1 MSTVARIVF
10 LLALIVWLG
19 EVLFLSLVVA
29 PTVFRN
35 FAVEE
40 AGRVVSLLFPIYY
53 QIGAVC
59 GVALLIAALILRRTS
74 ESRGSWSIGV
84 GVIAVMLA
92 ATLYAA
98 IFVQPRAQALRPQ
111 LHQAEVPAAIK
122 EEFDG
127 LHRLAVQLN
136 SVVLLGG
143 LAVAIITALRL
154 KP

>member
-1 MSTVARIVF
+1 MTAARIVF

-19 EVLFLSLVVA
+19 EVLFLSFAVA
-29 PTVFRN
+29 PAVFRN

-40 AGRVVSLLFPIYY
+40 AGRVVSVLFPIYY
-53 QIGAVC
+53 KIGAVC
-59 GVALLIAALILRRTS
+59 GVVLLMAALVLRS
-74 ESRGSWSIGV
+74 LGESRGAWTVSAAIV
-84 GVIAVMLA
+84 AVMLA

-98 IFVQPRAQALRPQ
+98 IVVQPRAQSLRPQ
-111 LHQAEVPAAIK
+111 LHQADVPAAVK

-136 SVVLLGG
+136 AGVLLGG
-143 LAVAIITALRL
+143 LAVAILAALRL